1 MIKVSKLDEVYLS
14 LEAEFSSIDFESD
27 VKNLERI
34 DSYFSAYAEN
44 YQHNYEFLSGKWDG
58 MIRFLRKIKYGVY
71 IFPIGLLNNLINF
84 TDINGIELNIQFDVN
99 DIYCNKDV
107 DWNKL
112 KPILNTPEHFEDRDY
127 QKQYVDEFFKTG
139 RGCILSPTGSGKSA
153 IIYMI
158 IKNLLSFQL
167 QSTEKILIVVPTVD
181 LIIQLYDE
189 FIENG
194 FENIDDYVYMLSA
207 GIPKLFEK
215 QITISTWQSLQNMPP
230 ETFSQFS
237 VLIVDECHGVSS
249 TAEKLSY
256 ISHWCINARYR
267 LGTTGT
273 TPDKKLDEL
282 TMVSYLGPLLKLV
295 TTKDLIKRGY
305 LTTLTIK
312 SIILNWKR
320 KGGFDIEDFQKEY
333 DAIVECKERMNVLLE
348 LCVTLYRQNPET
360 SIIVLGRRVEH
371 LREIYNLIT
380 EFDPSINAYL
390 VTGKDTKKKTRHDI
404 YNTLRNSGGIFFATE
419 KIAGTGL
426 NIKNISKVIL
436 STPLKSKVTIL
447 QAIGR
452 GVRKHD
458 KKNNLEVYDLI
469 DKIPLQNKKVN
480 SSYKWVQKKENIYA
494 NECFTNK
501 FYVLELP
508 INS

>member
-1 MIKVSKLDEVYLS
+1 MYLS
-14 LEAEFSSIDFESD
+14 LEAEFSSVEFERD
-27 VKNLERI
+27 VKDLEKI
-34 DSYFSAYAEN
+34 DNYFSAYSEN
-44 YQHNYEFLSGKWDG
+44 YQHNYEFLAGKWDG
-58 MIRFLRKIKYGVY
+58 MTRFLRKIKYGVY
-71 IFPIGLLNNLINF
+71 IFPIGLLNNLINY
-84 TDINGIELNIQFDVN
+84 TDINDIELNIQFNVD
-99 DIYCNKDV
+99 DIYCNSEV
-107 DWNKL
+107 DWPSL
-112 KPILNTPEHFEDRDY
+112 KKVLNTPSHFEDRYY
-127 QKQYVDEFFKTG
+127 QKQYVDEFFKSG

-158 IKNLLSFQL
+158 IKNLLEFHLS
-167 QSTEKILIVVPTVD
+167 SKEKILIVVPTVD
-181 LIIQLYDE
+181 LITQLYDE

-207 GIPKLFEK
+207 GIEKIFNK
-215 QITISTWQSLQNMPP
+215 QITISTWQSLQNLPP

-237 VLIVDECHGVSS
+237 ALVVDECHGVSN

-256 ISHWCINARYR
+256 ISHWCVNARFR

-282 TMVSYLGPLLKLV
+282 TMISYLGPLVKLV
-295 TTKDLIKRGY
+295 STKDLIRLGY

-312 SIILNWKR
+312 SVVLNWKK

-333 DAIVECKERMNVLLE
+333 NAIVECEERMNVLLE
-348 LCVTLYRQNPET
+348 LCITLYRQSPDT
-360 SIIVLGRRVEH
+360 SIIVLGRRTEH
-371 LREIYNLIT
+371 LKELYTRM
-380 EFDPSINAYL
+380 INYDSTIKAHL
-390 VTGKDTKKKTRHDI
+390 VTGKDTKKKARRDI
-404 YNTLRNSGGIFFATE
+404 YKTLRDDGGIFFATE

-426 NIKNISKVIL
+426 NIKNITKVIL

-458 KKNNLEVYDLI
+458 KKNNLEVYDFI
-469 DKIPLQNKKVN
+469 DKIPQQNKKVN

-501 FYVLELP
+501 FYVMELQVK
-508 INS
+508 